1 MNIMIAGEVTFIMVK
16 EDINALEKHILKLI
30 EQSKTHTPTEMILGN
45 IPHSTVINFNYGIKN
60 NPLKV
65 NTSTLYKIVKRLDE
79 LEGTKHYY
87 KDLCKVI
94 KQFVEKNIMVGSV
107 SYLVSEF
114 GLNYT
119 TLHKLTDYKL
129 KTPYRLITLKQY
141 AEQVEKIRCEKG

>member
-1 MNIMIAGEVTFIMVK
+1 MLQD
-16 EDINALEKHILKLI
+16 DISVLEQHILYLVN
-30 EQSKTHTPTEMILGN
+30 QSKTHTPTEMILGN
-45 IPHSTVINFNYGIKN
+45 IPHSTVINFNYGIKD

-87 KDLCKVI
+87 DDLCKVI
-94 KQFVEKNIMVGSV
+94 KWFVEKNIMVGSI

-119 TLHKLTDYKL
+119 TLHKLSDYKL
-129 KTPYRLITLKQY
+129 TTAYRLITLKQY
-141 AEQVEKIRCEKG
+141 AEQVEKMRKDW